1 MTKPLV
7 KTGLKVALPGYNAQ
21 TAPDY
26 DLSFSSN
33 WPMLQVVKTYNY
45 TITTSDVTTQDL
57 SITSPYTATVT
68 FTHNLGYYAFADVWQ
83 YSADSRFTNVVA
95 ERLNSRYG
103 YQMYFGKNSIKIPV
117 SYSNFI
123 PSGETYGQSIASYGG
138 YYLPAGTVLSIKI
151 YTFDFTQPFS
161 YTAISPPVG
170 PTIYDPHVGIK
181 IVRPGRD
188 INSRDLRNFIFHSK
202 GSAPQILTVQT
213 PKNNNSFVTTN
224 STSKE
229 GYFIYQIP
237 FGIPARIDFL
247 YSTDTTAWNNDVKGV
262 YESSTGLAYWKNVFG
277 QSDIQAVGDVSYTLT
292 NAGLFT
298 GNGLLNTVPF
308 SVVVRRDPLLYSAQT
323 VITI

>member
-33 WPMLQVVKTYNY
+33 WPMLQVVKTF
-45 TITTSDVTTQDL
+45 THTLTSEDFVTYDPVFGTND
-57 SITSPYTATVT
+57 IYTVT
-68 FTHNLGYYAFADVWQ
+68 INHNLGYYAFADVWQ
-83 YSADSRFTNVVA
+83 YSADSRFTNLVA
-95 ERLNSRYG
+95 ERINSRYG
-103 YQMYFGKNSIKIPV
+103 YQMYFGKNTVKIPL
-117 SYSNFI
+117 NAA
-123 PSGETYGQSIASYGG
+123 YGN
-138 YYLPAGTVLSIKI
+138 LFTVGTVLSAKI

-224 STSKE
+224 LTSKE

-247 YSTDTTAWNNDVKGV
+247 YSTDTTDWNNDISGI

-277 QSDIQAVGDVSYTLT
+277 QADIQTVGDVSYTLT
-292 NAGLFT
+292 NSGLFT

-308 SVVVRRDPLLYSAQT
+308 SVIVRRDPLLYSAPT